1 MIGFGPRL
9 QLLRMCPIILALILP
24 PILLK
29 FRISLLLQVV
39 RMVLLGVVWQ
49 QLPRYA
55 LAGIVFR
62 LMLLSVFP
70 CGFLPAFLQ
79 TVGAIYGQVA

>member
-1 MIGFGPRL
+1 
-9 QLLRMCPIILALILP
+9 
-24 PILLK
+24 
-29 FRISLLLQVV
+29 
-39 RMVLLGVVWQ
+39 MVLLGVVWQ